1 LVFQSINVSV
11 LADKREK
18 LTPEKSMEILQ
29 KNGIC
34 LSLKEAEKVI
44 EFMYEM
50 ANLAIN
56 KYLDDED
63 SKFIHPGK
71 YR

>member
-1 LVFQSINVSV
+1 LE
-11 LADKREK
+11 DKREK
-18 LTPEKSMEILQ
+18 LTPEKSIEILE
-29 KNGIC
+29 KNGTY
-34 LSLKEAEKVI
+34 LSHVEAQKVI
-44 EFMYEM
+44 EFIYEL

-71 YR
+71 Y

>member
-1 LVFQSINVSV
+1 
-11 LADKREK
+11 LADNRKE
-18 LTPEKSMEILQ
+18 LTPEKSIEILQ
-29 KNGIC
+29 KNGTH
-34 LSLKEAEKVI
+34 LSRKEAEKVI
-44 EFMYEM
+44 EFIYEL
-50 ANLAIN
+50 ANLAIT

>member
-1 LVFQSINVSV
+1 M
-11 LADKREK
+11 ADKIEK
-18 LTPEKSMEILQ
+18 LTPEKSIDILR
-29 KNGIC
+29 KNGTG
-34 LSLKEAEKVI
+34 LSLEEAQKVI
-44 EFMYEM
+44 EFMYEL
-50 ANLAIN
+50 ANLAIT

>member
-1 LVFQSINVSV
+1 
-11 LADKREK
+11 LAEKREK
-18 LTPEKSMEILQ
+18 LTQEKSIEILG
-29 KNGIC
+29 KNGTR
-34 LSLKEAEKVI
+34 LSLDEEEKVI
-44 EFMYEM
+44 EFMYEL
-50 ANLAIN
+50 ASLAIN

>member
-1 LVFQSINVSV
+1 
-11 LADKREK
+11 LADERKE
-18 LTPEKSMEILQ
+18 LTPEKSIEILQ
-29 KNGIC
+29 KNGTC

-44 EFMYEM
+44 EFMYEL
-50 ANLAIN
+50 ANLAIT

-71 YR
+71 HR

>member
-1 LVFQSINVSV
+1 
-11 LADKREK
+11 LADNKRE
-18 LTPEKSMEILQ
+18 LTTEKSIEILG
-29 KNGIC
+29 KNGTH
-34 LSLKEAEKVI
+34 LSLKEVEKVI
-44 EFMYEM
+44 EFMYEL
-50 ANLAIN
+50 ANLAIT